1 MRLYPSELNSGAI
14 GAGVTSAGSTGGTG
28 NAGGITGGGGAVS
41 IGPAGAFDPSV
52 SFSAS
57 YDHVISPLNSVV
69 VSGIPNITSSAIA
82 YSASF
87 AQLFTTGASYSVS
100 LSTLRQLTTQENL
113 IYNPDVTSRISI
125 GFNQPL
131 LAGFGRAPNTRFMV
145 VARNDVGTAQEV
157 FRQQVI
163 TSVAQLE
170 DAYYSLA
177 AFQLN
182 VQVAQESLAAVKELL
197 EQTRKEEEIGVLSRL
212 DVVTVNPKPPPAT
225 GT

>member
-1 MRLYPSELNSGAI
+1 M
-14 GAGVTSAGSTGGTG
+14 
-28 NAGGITGGGGAVS
+28 
-41 IGPAGAFDPSV
+41 
-52 SFSAS
+52 
-57 YDHVISPLNSVV
+57 
-69 VSGIPNITSSAIA
+69 
-82 YSASF
+82 
-87 AQLFTTGASYSVS
+87 
-100 LSTLRQLTTQENL
+100 
-113 IYNPDVTSRISI
+113 TSRISI

-170 DAYYSLA
+170 DAYYNLA

-182 VQVAQESLAAVKELL
+182 VQVAQESLAAVQELL

-212 DVVTVNPKPPPAT
+212 DVVTVESQAAASERDLIVAQTNLEQQETTLKQLISKRNDPDLDAATIVLTDPLPEPREADLPEPCGGAGHGHREPPRAEGSAEQPGKSKHRDQVRAEQSAAQPCRVRIA
-225 GT
+225 GRLRLAREHP